1 MAGDIN
7 AGLIKYLLKY
17 IKMLSSS
24 SKYGIRAV
32 TYIASQPVN
41 NGKIGIKKISEALDL
56 PTPFLAKILQL
67 LARQK
72 ILSSSK
78 GPHGGFSLLRDPK
91 KITLLDII
99 TTIDGNDI
107 FDSCIIHNMPCL
119 CVDEKKLMCPIHE
132 DYVKVRKGLMRLFT
146 RKTIYNLVKSASRE
160 DKIYI

>member
-1 MAGDIN
+1 MVEDIK
-7 AGLIKYLLKY
+7 GGSTKYLLKY
-17 IKMLSSS
+17 IEMLSSS

-32 TYIASQPVN
+32 TYIASQPRN
-41 NGKIGIKKISEALDL
+41 IGKIGIKQISESLKL

-67 LARQK
+67 LAKQK

-99 TTIDGNDI
+99 TTIDGKDI
-107 FDSCIIHNMPCL
+107 FDSCIIHNMPCT
-119 CVDEKKLMCPIHE
+119 CVDENKLMCPIHE
-132 DYVKVRKGLMRLFT
+132 DYVKVRKGMVRLFT
-146 RKTIYNLVKSASRE
+146 NKTVYSLVKSASGE

>member
-1 MAGDIN
+1 
-7 AGLIKYLLKY
+7 
-17 IKMLSSS
+17 MLSST

-32 TYIASQPVN
+32 MYIASQPRN
-41 NGKIGIKKISEALDL
+41 NGKIGIKKISEGLGL

-91 KITLLDII
+91 KISLLDII

-107 FDSCIIHNMPCL
+107 FDNCIIHNMPCN
-119 CVDEKKLMCPIHE
+119 CVDENKLKCPIHD
-132 DYVKVRKGLMRLFT
+132 DYFKVRNGFVRLFT
-146 RKTIYNLVKSASRE
+146 NKTIYSLVKSAKKQE
-160 DKIYI
+160 KILI